1 MNKNVG
7 NSNFM
12 GKYMR
17 FLFLIIQNFKNTIT
31 LSIKIIR
38 MYCGTYNTCKNK
50 MCDNSTKA
58 RKEREMKVLYGF
70 ILQVKRIGI
79 V

>member
-1 MNKNVG
+1 
-7 NSNFM
+7 
-12 GKYMR
+12 
-17 FLFLIIQNFKNTIT
+17 
-31 LSIKIIR
+31 
-38 MYCGTYNTCKNK
+38 MYCGTYNTYKNK